1 MNTPSTSP
9 KWGNVIHLEYQGVAV
24 GFTGDGWF
32 NATEAAARFGKE
44 PYDWLNQRETA
55 EYLVALAQHMGKA
68 NSGFLKELSQ
78 IKDLAGTSAASK
90 AKLLRLAKQT
100 GLVKSKAGAPET
112 GGGTW
117 LHPKLAVRFAQWLD
131 IRFAVWCDAQIDSLI
146 RGKPQDWRKLRSEA
160 ATGYKV
166 VSAVLQATREA
177 AGKATEP
184 HHYANE
190 ARMINALLDG
200 RFAKLDRDNLP
211 PDALALLVQL
221 EARDAVLMAQGA
233 DYQVRKQALERFAT
247 DWRASRSRALALEAA

>member
-1 MNTPSTSP
+1 MSANTPQKPAS
-9 KWGNVIHLEYQGVAV
+9 NIIHLDYQGLSV

-55 EYLVALAQHMGKA
+55 EYLVALAQHMGQA
-68 NSGFLKELSQ
+68 NSDFLKELSQ

-131 IRFAVWCDAQIDSLI
+131 VRFAVWCDAQIDALI
-146 RGKPQDWRKLRSEA
+146 RGKPQDWRKLRQEA
-160 ATGYKV
+160 ATGYQFM
-166 VSAVLQATREA
+166 SAVLQLTRQE
-177 AGKATEP
+177 AGKTTEP
-184 HHYANE
+184 HHYINE
-190 ARMINALLDG
+190 SRLINGTLSGQFSA
-200 RFAKLDRDNLP
+200 LDRESLSADELP
-211 PDALALLVQL
+211 CWCGSKPRTPSCWPVASSTRTASKPWSGALSI
-221 EARDAVLMAQGA
+221 GG
-233 DYQVRKQALERFAT
+233 
-247 DWRASRSRALALEAA
+247 